1 MKESEDITLNASKFY
16 LKTNMIVD
24 HPKEIEKHE
33 NINNYAY
40 DMVNKKK
47 QGSFN
52 GELIKRDG
60 LRKKELESTK
70 ETLKN
75 QEQRSEVDKSEKDI
89 IGDEETLREKQ
100 IKAFKRN
107 SKFLLHRRNMYVF
120 LASVAEEAMDLG
132 R

>member
-1 MKESEDITLNASKFY
+1 
-16 LKTNMIVD
+16 MIVD

-40 DMVNKKK
+40 DVVNKKK

-70 ETLKN
+70 ESLKN

-89 IGDEETLREKQ
+89 IGD
-100 IKAFKRN
+100 
-107 SKFLLHRRNMYVF
+107 
-120 LASVAEEAMDLG
+120 
-132 R
+132 

>member
-40 DMVNKKK
+40 DVVNKKK

-52 GELIKRDG
+52 G
-60 LRKKELESTK
+60 
-70 ETLKN
+70 
-75 QEQRSEVDKSEKDI
+75 
-89 IGDEETLREKQ
+89 
-100 IKAFKRN
+100 
-107 SKFLLHRRNMYVF
+107 
-120 LASVAEEAMDLG
+120 
-132 R
+132 